1 MRKSMRSILL
11 IAVIICALAFFS
23 GCGIDTSS
31 LGASAS
37 SMNEPKET
45 VTEEPVDEAEEEYED
60 DEMTDEEEQAD
71 LEQEEEESN
80 LELTVWLTKTGKCYH
95 IEGCKYLKSKA
106 RSLTQK
112 EAIDEGYSAC
122 SKCISARWLP
132 KNYTGD

>member
-1 MRKSMRSILL
+1 
-11 IAVIICALAFFS
+11 
-23 GCGIDTSS
+23 
-31 LGASAS
+31 
-37 SMNEPKET
+37 MNESKET
-45 VTEEPVDEAEEEYED
+45 VTEEPVDEMEED
-60 DEMTDEEEQAD
+60 DESDEMMDEEEQAD

-95 IEGCKYLKSKA
+95 IDGCNYLKSKA

-132 KNYTGD
+132 KDYTGD